1 MPYDPIDSLVQALRQ
16 SPDNATLRQH
26 VVRELLKSRRFQEA
40 ADTARPLV
48 EHPLGA
54 LAQAWVEVRR
64 GQIGA
69 AKKLYEK
76 AIDLDRSLIDEALE
90 AELEPATPL
99 MLPNDVGSERP
110 PPPPMAEKP
119 DDTTFK
125 DIGGMEPLKE
135 QIRLN
140 ILYPIQKP
148 EIYKAYGKK
157 IGGGILMY
165 GPPGCGKTH
174 IARATAGELGAN
186 FYIMGLQDILS
197 KWVGETEKSI
207 SSLFEVAR
215 STSPAVIFIDE
226 VDALGTKRSD
236 IQSASIRWM
245 VSQLLMEMD
254 GISSRNEQILVLGAT
269 NAPWNVD
276 SAMRRPGRFD
286 RILFV
291 PPPDAAARSQIL
303 DIHCRGRKLEA
314 RLNLKEV
321 AQKSEFFSGADLRN
335 LVERATEK
343 ALGEAIK
350 TGVLRD
356 VTTQDFLAALTQCK
370 ASTME
375 WLRRSRNYVNFA
387 NQDGTYD
394 ELSKYLDQA
403 RIR

>member
-1 MPYDPIDSLVQALRQ
+1 MAYDPVDSLLQALQQ
-16 SPDNATLRQH
+16 SPDNAVLRQH

-40 ADTARPLV
+40 ADTAAPLKD
-48 EHPLGA
+48 HPLQA
-54 LAQAWVEVRR
+54 LAQAWAEVRR
-64 GQIGA
+64 GQIGL
-69 AKKLYEK
+69 AKRLYEK

-99 MLPNDVGSERP
+99 MLPNDLGPERP
-110 PPPPMAEKP
+110 PPPPKAEP
-119 DDTTFK
+119 VSDTTFK
-125 DIGGMEPLKE
+125 DIGGMETLKE

-207 SSLFEVAR
+207 SGLFEVAR
-215 STSPAVIFIDE
+215 ATAPAVIFIDE

-254 GISSRNEQILVLGAT
+254 GITSRNEQVLVLGAT

-291 PPPDAAARSQIL
+291 PPPDVAARVQIL
-303 DIHCRGRKLEA
+303 EIHCRGRKLEA
-314 RLNLKEV
+314 RLNLRDI
-321 AQKSEFFSGADLRN
+321 AQKSDFFSGADLRN

-343 ALGEAIK
+343 ALSDALKSGNM
-350 TGVLRD
+350 RD
-356 VTTQDFLAALTQCK
+356 VTSQDFLAALKECR